1 MHHDKR
7 LSTSSYADSGYFAS
21 SVTSTATNLDPS
33 SRSLQHT
40 VAYYGPAAERSRA
53 SSVQSSRSKRVD
65 NVIAC
70 PRPLAFP
77 FHNDSYFLP
86 VAETPQSRTASS
98 YSTSTLVS
106 SSTLAGSS
114 NTDDSRRRTSDILSI
129 RPGTVRS
136 LKLKFENRTEQAPAN
151 STKDN
156 IAGEGTASQ
165 VHSPIRTTFSD
176 IKEGTVKALQ
186 KLFTSKAYSPDTVP
200 PDRSVS
206 RGWKFWTKLRARNN
220 RKEQTSVD
228 KHRVPTAV
236 HGDASTP
243 LLQEPLPAYKRPIG
257 TRYFQKLSKPQWWL
271 SKPNEQTTAESKK
284 SRNPIT
290 SIWSGFKSIVRG
302 RTL

>member
-21 SVTSTATNLDPS
+21 SVTSTTHNLDPS

-53 SSVQSSRSKRVD
+53 SSVQSSRSRRVD

-86 VAETPQSRTASS
+86 VAETPQTRTPSS

-106 SSTLAGSS
+106 SSTLAGISK
-114 NTDDSRRRTSDILSI
+114 TDDSRRKVSDIQSI

-136 LKLKFENRTEQAPAN
+136 LKLKFENRTEQTPAM
-151 STKDN
+151 STRDA
-156 IAGEGTASQ
+156 IAGERTTSQ
-165 VHSPIRTTFSD
+165 VHSPTRTTFSN
-176 IKEGTVKALQ
+176 IKQGTVKALQ
-186 KLFTSKAYSPDTVP
+186 KLFTSKAYPSDTVA
-200 PDRSVS
+200 PDRSNS
-206 RGWKFWTKLRARNN
+206 RGWKFWTKLRVRNN
-220 RKEQTSVD
+220 KNEQTKAD
-228 KHRVPTAV
+228 KPRAPTTV

-243 LLQEPLPAYKRPIG
+243 LLQQPLPAFKKPTG
-257 TRYFQKLSKPQWWL
+257 GRYFQKLSKPPRWL
-271 SKPNEQTTAESKK
+271 SRASEDSTAESKK
-284 SRNPIT
+284 SRNPIS
-290 SIWSGFKSIVRG
+290 SIWIGFKSMVRG
-302 RTL
+302 RGL

>member
-21 SVTSTATNLDPS
+21 SVTSTATSLDPS

-53 SSVQSSRSKRVD
+53 SSVQSSRSRRVD

-86 VAETPQSRTASS
+86 VAETPHSRTASS

-106 SSTLAGSS
+106 SGTLASS
-114 NTDDSRRRTSDILSI
+114 SKTDNSRRKNSDIQSI

-136 LKLKFENRTEQAPAN
+136 LMQKFEIRTEQTLTN
-151 STKDN
+151 STNDTTAGKDSL
-156 IAGEGTASQ
+156 SQ
-165 VHSPIRTTFSD
+165 VHSPTRTTFSD

-186 KLFTSKAYSPDTVP
+186 KLFTSKPYPSDTAP
-200 PDRSVS
+200 PDPSVS
-206 RGWKFWTKLRARNN
+206 RKWKFWTRLRARSNSN
-220 RKEQTSVD
+220 ERTKVD
-228 KHRVPTAV
+228 KPRAPTAF

-243 LLQEPLPAYKRPIG
+243 LLQEPLPA
-257 TRYFQKLSKPQWWL
+257 L
-271 SKPNEQTTAESKK
+271 KK
-284 SRNPIT
+284 TN
-290 SIWSGFKSIVRG
+290 W
-302 RTL
+302 